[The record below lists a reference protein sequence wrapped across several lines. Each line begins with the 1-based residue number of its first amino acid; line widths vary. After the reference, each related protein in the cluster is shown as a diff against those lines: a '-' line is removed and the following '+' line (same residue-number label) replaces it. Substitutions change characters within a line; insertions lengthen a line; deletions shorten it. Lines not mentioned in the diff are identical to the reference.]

1 MTECA
6 VLDMASEY
14 LKDIYNINSLESIVN
29 AQYGR
34 CDIQGV
40 LKAIN
45 IELGKLKIDQ
55 TRLFM
60 AMKTIAEENRNRDR
74 YEFENEPTHFDGETF
89 DDGALLISRRFD
101 AAISNM
107 NSAEYEKSRVEFGYL
122 LHTVQDFYSHSNWIE
137 IGYGEPNKGIGK
149 YEVLGKYASK
159 EMRTCVECVG
169 NSCRSNIVPSILQN
183 NVLTSGY
190 FRLRVVGA
198 FLDTKPKPKPVGKCS
213 HGGVLDAT
221 ISTDATGGGINK
233 DTLTS
238 VHGHLHQEAA
248 SVAYD
253 ATKQILHEFWKRVGN
268 EPFGQFL
275 GLSESLRN
283 ISSSSLII
291 VMDTTGSMGSYIAM
305 AKQIA
310 ITIVD
315 SHQTLEYKPSNYILS
330 PFNDPEWGP
339 LTTSLT
345 PQEFTNEISKLSAN
359 GGDDT
364 PELYYHGILDALQVC
379 EIGSSLY
386 AFTDAPAKDAYLKSQ
401 AVQLAKEKRVTITLF
416 YAGSSRK
423 RQTGNVQTKVTD
435 VIEDLTIVDG
445 NDLSSITGGI
455 IMGINSQSLSVT
467 EDYIINRLD
476 MHKLK
481 PIIFARGNQL
491 NLTFYV
497 DSSMKT
503 LRIEVT
509 SSYALTTTGLRL
521 TKSSGQILMPI
532 PSSQTQFAF
541 IYTVPLEQSDVG
553 EWNIFSPIT
562 VAHNIELNAIS
573 NISCSSTLQKQLVDS
588 SSDLNFVTLTSRPI
602 QGEKDLFVLTIC
614 DNLPL
619 DLITGEVY
627 LMDTKD
633 GSSISEILTPIRVS
647 PNGFLSRINVPN
659 DDFRLKTVVHL
670 KDGSLIQRQ
679 EKRIISPTSIALS
692 IDNQPYYVLL
702 NEAVSMN
709 YTLYNYGQ
717 NPLRVTLRVND
728 ALGLLSSSG
737 ILKAYDIVGNSNVSD
752 TIEMNT
758 RQIVDVSS
766 NTTMI
771 TDSVLFSI
779 AALNFEYEDKV
790 SVYIQPIDVPLT
802 EQTEYQKPPR
812 NSANKGST
820 SLLMQ
825 FILMLSVGF
834 YRVYV

>member
-14 LKDIYNINSLESIVN
+14 LKTIYKINSLESIVN

-34 CDIQGV
+34 CNVKGILEV
-40 LKAIN
+40 IN

-60 AMKTIAEENRNRDR
+60 AMQTIADENRKRDAV
-74 YEFENEPTHFDGETF
+74 EFENAPTHFDGETF

-101 AAISNM
+101 AAISNA
-107 NSAEYEKSRVEFGYL
+107 NSAEYEKSRVEFGSL

-137 IGYGEPNKGIGK
+137 IGYGEPNNGIGK

-159 EMRTCVECVG
+159 EMRTCVDCVG
-169 NSCRSNIVPSILQN
+169 TSCRSNIVRSILQG

-190 FRLRVVGA
+190 FSLNPVGSI
-198 FLDTKPKPKPVGKCS
+198 LGTKPKPFGKCS
-213 HGGVLDAT
+213 HGGLLDVT
-221 ISTDATGGGINK
+221 TFTDAKGGGINK

-253 ATKQILHEFWKRVGN
+253 ATKQILHEFWKRVGD

-291 VMDTTGSMGSYIAM
+291 VMDTTGSMASYIAM

-310 ITIVD
+310 ISIVD

-330 PFNDPEWGP
+330 PFNDPTWGP

-345 PQEFTNEISKLSAN
+345 PQQFTNEISKLTATG
-359 GGDDT
+359 GGDG

-401 AVQLAKEKRVTITLF
+401 VVQLAKDKRVTITLF
-416 YAGSSRK
+416 YARSSQK
-423 RQTGNVQTKVTD
+423 RQTGNIETKVTD
-435 VIEDLTIVDG
+435 VIEDLTIIDG

-455 IMGINSQSLSVT
+455 IMGVNAQSLSVT
-467 EDYIINRLD
+467 QDYIINRLD
-476 MHKLK
+476 IHKLK
-481 PIIFARGNQL
+481 SIVFARGDRL

-509 SSYALTTTGLRL
+509 SSYALTTAGLRL
-521 TKSSGQILMPI
+521 TKSSGEILTPI
-532 PSSQTQFAF
+532 PSSQTPYVF

-562 VAHNIELNAIS
+562 VVHNIQLNAIS
-573 NISCSSTLQKQLVDS
+573 NISCSATLQKQLVDS
-588 SSDLNFVTLTSRPI
+588 SSDLNFVALTGRPI
-602 QGEKDLFVLTIC
+602 QDEKDLFVLTIC
-614 DNLPL
+614 DNLPS
-619 DLITGEVY
+619 DLITGEVH
-627 LMDTKD
+627 LMDTKS

-647 PNGFLSRINVPN
+647 PNGFLSRISVPR

-702 NEAVSMN
+702 NETVSMN

-737 ILKAYDIVGNSNVSD
+737 ILKVYDIVGNSNVSD

-758 RQIVDVSS
+758 RQIVDISS

-779 AALNFEYEDKV
+779 AGLNFEYEDKV

-802 EQTEYQKPPR
+802 EQTEYQKPSR
-812 NSANKGST
+812 NSAKKGST
-820 SLLMQ
+820 SLLVQ
-825 FILMLSVGF
+825 FILMLFVGL
-834 YRVYV
+834 YQIYV